1 MIFSVIECFQNN
13 DYLYVLVPSP
23 AHKTPSHYME
33 GILFGINQTSE
44 ATNDSRLDEN
54 DESPPPPLPLRQ
66 PRVVRPPVSHFYV
79 FFLFSFFSNLIHNF
93 NKTG

>member
-1 MIFSVIECFQNN
+1 MNLPYFCAHLQN
-13 DYLYVLVPSP
+13 VVPSP

-44 ATNDSRLDEN
+44 GSNNPKPDEN

-66 PRVVRPPVSHFYV
+66 PRVVRPPVT
-79 FFLFSFFSNLIHNF
+79 I
-93 NKTG
+93 